1 MANFAVVCFDLAHE
15 LSRTSQVILCNWKVP
30 HNWIGFQILAHS
42 CKRCPMERFVHE
54 ENILRYRKLLAVETD
69 EAKRTAIRKLLAEEE
84 AKSVTR
90 SPTK

>member
-1 MANFAVVCFDLAHE
+1 
-15 LSRTSQVILCNWKVP
+15 
-30 HNWIGFQILAHS
+30 
-42 CKRCPMERFVHE
+42 MERFVHE